1 MDTIFSQENEDKAL
15 KESELKC
22 VDRINKMEKT
32 IRDKFQSKY
41 ESVRKAFLSLDQ
53 DHDGFVTVDEFW
65 KVFGELSDINYND
78 LKKLVQERDRSG
90 KGKIDY

>member
-32 IRDKFQSKY
+32 IRDKF
-41 ESVRKAFLSLDQ
+41 
-53 DHDGFVTVDEFW
+53 
-65 KVFGELSDINYND
+65 
-78 LKKLVQERDRSG
+78 
-90 KGKIDY
+90 